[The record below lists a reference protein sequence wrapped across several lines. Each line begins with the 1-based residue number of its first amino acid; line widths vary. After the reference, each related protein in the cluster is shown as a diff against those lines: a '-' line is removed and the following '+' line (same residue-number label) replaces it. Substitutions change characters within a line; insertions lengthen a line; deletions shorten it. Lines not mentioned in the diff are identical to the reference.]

1 MWGDI
6 MKKKMGLLL
15 ICCLMVLT
23 PITSYAKSHDIEKN
37 VVARKI
43 EVIPKEV
50 VEADFN
56 RQINELLE
64 QKREADKNKITPMA
78 ADHIYTAEVVEIK
91 TKWVSGIPGGQP
103 RNGTRFKQPGG
114 FYYSPSGGPTAT
126 SNIEFSVPFKV
137 VSFSVNLGTAEAAT
151 TGYTIRVPNTE
162 DFFLLTVDNEVE
174 IRQVNIYK
182 QITPYSP
189 KTLDSISYV
198 SSVIRRVLDVVV
210 VPM

>member
-50 VEADFN
+50 
-56 RQINELLE
+56 
-64 QKREADKNKITPMA
+64 
-78 ADHIYTAEVVEIK
+78 
-91 TKWVSGIPGGQP
+91 
-103 RNGTRFKQPGG
+103 
-114 FYYSPSGGPTAT
+114 
-126 SNIEFSVPFKV
+126 
-137 VSFSVNLGTAEAAT
+137 
-151 TGYTIRVPNTE
+151 
-162 DFFLLTVDNEVE
+162 
-174 IRQVNIYK
+174 
-182 QITPYSP
+182 
-189 KTLDSISYV
+189 LDSISYV